1 MRTKL
6 AKTAVKSAI
15 ASTIAPSSATLQ
27 QTLSVVS
34 AVMLVIWPEIA
45 QIDSVVLIGATA
57 LHLQEAC
64 LADQD
69 LQLVELV
76 VVMLSIGRWR

>member
-1 MRTKL
+1 
-6 AKTAVKSAI
+6 
-15 ASTIAPSSATLQ
+15 
-27 QTLSVVS
+27 
-34 AVMLVIWPEIA
+34 MLVIWPEIA